1 MQREDIDEML
11 TCLLARELPYALHAS
26 KAKIGTQ
33 MHRHAQNSLYLTRSQ
48 ESAAGMIRSR
58 H

>member
-1 MQREDIDEML
+1 MQREDIQEML

-33 MHRHAQNSLYLTRSQ
+33 MHRHAQTSLYLTKARK
-48 ESAAGMIRSR
+48 APLA
-58 H
+58 